1 MRLKCLLPT
10 IQAINTNFMKTTA
23 IAPKERILLI
33 DGLRGFALLGILIA
47 HITYWFN
54 AGPTPNDI
62 FQKYTNDI
70 GFQIA
75 GAFEGIFV
83 SGKFYTFFSFLFGL
97 SFALQMESKSFTI
110 GRFVWRL
117 FILGLIGLAHSLHWR
132 GDILSIYFV
141 VGLVMILFRN
151 ASDKVLIIA
160 SLLLILNL
168 PIRIRDG
175 YRVFYPTPPPTAQ
188 QQKQNEQKNKS
199 YWDTVKKGN
208 YRELLMANVPAIVD
222 KFDFQFDSG
231 RIYITLGYFLLGLL
245 AGRRKWFA
253 KWEEHRLFFKKWLKI
268 SGFATLGIIAVAVPL
283 GIFFGSGEPKPWF
296 NLLMSALYDV
306 HCMLL
311 TIFYIVG
318 MTLLLQKKSW
328 QGALQNFS
336 VIGKMALTSYLSQTL
351 IGIILFYG
359 VGFNLMGEVNPWIC
373 LLMTIP
379 VFVMQII
386 FSRWWLS
393 NYTYGPVEWLWRS
406 LTYLRWQ
413 PLKRGDLVAEF

>member
-1 MRLKCLLPT
+1 
-10 IQAINTNFMKTTA
+10 MKTPA

-54 AGPTPNDI
+54 AGPAPDAVFQRYNDV
-62 FQKYTNDI
+62 

-75 GAFEGIFV
+75 SMFEGIFI

-97 SFALQMESKSFTI
+97 SFALQMESRSFTI
-110 GRFVWRL
+110 GRFLWRL

-141 VGLVMILFRN
+141 VGLVMILFRK
-151 ASDKVLIIA
+151 ASDKVLVIV
-160 SLLLILNL
+160 SFLLILNL
-168 PIRIRDG
+168 PIRVRDA
-175 YRVFYPTPPPTAQ
+175 YRFVYPTPPPTAQ
-188 QQKQNEQKNKS
+188 QQKQNELKTKE
-199 YWDTVKKGN
+199 YWEMAKRGN
-208 YRELLMANVPAIVD
+208 YGELLTANITGIVD

-245 AGRRKWFA
+245 AGRRQWFL
-253 KWEEHRLFFKKWLKI
+253 KGQEHRSFFNKWLKI

-283 GIFFGSGEPKPWF
+283 GIVFGNGEPKPWLNF
-296 NLLMSALYDV
+296 LMSALYDI
-306 HCMLL
+306 HCLFL
-311 TIFYIVG
+311 TFFYIAG

-328 QGALQNFS
+328 QGALQNFAA
-336 VIGKMALTSYLSQTL
+336 IGKLALTTYLSQTL

-359 VGFNLMGEVNPWIC
+359 LGFNLMGEVNPWIC
-373 LLMTIP
+373 LLLTFP
-379 VFVMQII
+379 VYGIQIL

-393 NYTYGPVEWLWRS
+393 RYTYGPVEWLWRS
-406 LTYLRWQ
+406 LTYRQWQ
-413 PLKRGDLVAEF
+413 PLKRPALVAEF